1 VTFSAPAWLLL
12 LPLAALLFVVQGR
25 RGARPASFVVAEATP
40 AAAAAGVRT
49 LRLRLRALPDVLRAI
64 ALALLIVAV
73 ARPRQGLA
81 IAVIPEEGIDA
92 VVTLDVSSSMNERI
106 ATPTGAPI
114 DARSRLEAARDVV
127 DEFVAGLEGDRV
139 GLVVFQ
145 ARAITLSPL
154 TLDQPAIARAV
165 RNIRSGV
172 LVDGTAI
179 GLGLAESLNV
189 LRDSEA
195 RSRVVV
201 LLTDGENNAGEI
213 TPVAAADLAEAL
225 GVRVYTIAFLGSR
238 GSAANVDVATL
249 QRIADQ
255 TGGRY
260 FDAATADELATAY
273 ATIGDLE
280 RSIVGERRFTSFREF
295 GPILGGGAIALLLAD
310 ALLRSTWLRRYP

>member
-1 VTFSAPAWLLL
+1 VTFATPIALLL
-12 LPLAALLFVVQGR
+12 LPIGALLLAWRWQA
-25 RGARPASFVVAEATP
+25 GAGSASFVVAEGSAAV
-40 AAAAAGVRT
+40 AAAEVRT
-49 LRLRLRALPDVLRAI
+49 WRLRLRALPDVLRVLT
-64 ALALLIVAV
+64 LALLIIAI

-92 VVTLDVSSSMNERI
+92 VVSLDVSSSMNDRVV
-106 ATPTGAPI
+106 TPVGEPLDT
-114 DARSRLEAARDVV
+114 RSRLEAARDVV

-145 ARAITLSPL
+145 SRAITLAPL
-154 TLDQPAIARAV
+154 TLDQTAIARAV

-189 LRDSEA
+189 LRESEA

-201 LLTDGENNAGEI
+201 LLTDGQNNAGEI
-213 TPVAAADLAEAL
+213 TPVAAAEIAEAL

-238 GSAANVDVATL
+238 AGEVNVDAATL
-249 QRIADQ
+249 EAMADR

-260 FDAATADELATAY
+260 FDASTADELAEAY
-273 ATIGDLE
+273 ATIGELE

-295 GPILGGGAIALLLAD
+295 GPVLAAGAIALLLAD
-310 ALLRSTWLRRYP
+310 ALLRATWLRRYP

>member
-1 VTFSAPAWLLL
+1 MTFSTPAWLLL
-12 LPLAALLFVVQGR
+12 LPIVAIVLAMRWRAGS
-25 RGARPASFVVAEATP
+25 RPASFVVAEATP
-40 AAAAAGVRT
+40 AVAAAEVRSW
-49 LRLRLRALPDVLRAI
+49 RLRFRAMPDVLRAL
-64 ALALLIVAV
+64 ALALLIIAI

-81 IAVIPEEGIDA
+81 IALIPEEGIDA
-92 VVTLDVSSSMNERI
+92 VVALDVSSSMNDRVV
-106 ATPTGAPI
+106 TPVGQPVDT
-114 DARSRLEAARDVV
+114 RSRLEAARDVV
-127 DEFVAGLEGDRV
+127 DDFVDGLEGDRV

-189 LRDSEA
+189 LRESEA

-201 LLTDGENNAGEI
+201 LLTDGQNNQGEI
-213 TPVAAADLAEAL
+213 TPIAAADLAEAL

-238 GSAANVDVATL
+238 GGEVNVDVATL
-249 QRIADQ
+249 QQMAEQ

-260 FDAATADELATAY
+260 FDASTADELAEAY

-295 GPILGGGAIALLLAD
+295 GPALAAGAVALLLAD
-310 ALLRSTWLRRYP
+310 ALLRATWLRRYP